1 MLALWLFKAMRK
13 LLYQGYIE
21 RAIISKISAVNV
33 LLGKEYL
40 LHLDFGQSIFQSV
53 CNMFR
58 KYFVNLYMKIRI
70 LLHKVSNVSILNFSG
85 QKLNHAL
92 VGQTSIHVQRDC
104 NLRQRHEGAQEFQ
117 VLLVMTH
124 RLMCIAHCWC
134 Y

>member
-33 LLGKEYL
+33 LLGKENL

-85 QKLNHAL
+85 QNLNHAL

-124 RLMCIAHCWC
+124 CLMCIADCWFC
-134 Y
+134 